1 MIYSNPKINHIL
13 EVVPKYFDKTFNN
26 VQEDLNKDRQN
37 CSGQKCRDCLLC
49 YKFDTTHIIVEK
61 VKTYGRKKLTNQLEG
76 KNETTI

>member
-1 MIYSNPKINHIL
+1 MKHASHFHGAN
-13 EVVPKYFDKTFNN
+13 VPKYFDKTFNN

-49 YKFDTTHIIVEK
+49 YKCDTTQIIVEK